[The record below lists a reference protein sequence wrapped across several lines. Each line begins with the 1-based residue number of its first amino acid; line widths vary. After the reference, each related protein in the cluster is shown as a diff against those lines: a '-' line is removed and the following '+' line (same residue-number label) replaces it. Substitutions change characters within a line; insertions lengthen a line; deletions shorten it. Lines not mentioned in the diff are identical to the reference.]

1 MEQVGLLKCQNTV
14 THAQRVEATVGTLR
28 GVCRLRNWQRKWA
41 QIDAEKPKAP
51 PVHQICKETNA
62 REKKRVRGR
71 RSKAN
76 AQDKYESQP
85 FTGRDPGDLLFEEGT
100 RKERIW
106 HVPPL

>member
-1 MEQVGLLKCQNTV
+1 MAKLTKPSRKGKK
-14 THAQRVEATVGTLR
+14 LR
-28 GVCRLRNWQRKWA
+28 MRCAARREWA

-51 PVHQICKETNA
+51 PVHQTCKGANA

-85 FTGRDPGDLLFEEGT
+85 FTGRDPGEALFKGGA
-100 RKERIW
+100 
-106 HVPPL
+106 